1 LQRHIVVAFRMP
13 PAGMTPGPEGG
24 YLARAR
30 SMCSRG
36 EALGGRLVAWSAG
49 VLAIAFDEDSV
60 EEAVTLAT
68 TVGELAPSAER
79 AWSGGIAEG
88 ELEPLAPDGQRMHL
102 AWGEALLAATGLARV
117 GRAGEV
123 LVDGDVRALRAGQLA
138 LVGARSSTDAGRRV
152 RGWRLDLDRPWKR
165 GSADG
170 EWDDDANRAAA
181 ASVPSIAPDRPSSG
195 FLEEVSTAQVLEI
208 IEAAA
213 PPRPPS
219 ATGSSRPPGM
229 TLADRVRALTDREQ
243 GGDPV
248 VALTDLRKARSQL
261 GDGPAASRCQV
272 SLALAV
278 TLSIAGRPEEALL
291 DALDALACARES
303 KEPKA
308 VGACIALLSRLYA
321 GAGFP
326 DAATKLR
333 VDAAG

>member
-1 LQRHIVVAFRMP
+1 
-13 PAGMTPGPEGG
+13 
-24 YLARAR
+24 
-30 SMCSRG
+30 MCSRG

-49 VLAIAFDEDSV
+49 VLAIAFDDDAI

-102 AWGEALLAATGLARV
+102 AWGEALLAATGLARIA
-117 GRAGEV
+117 RAGEV

-138 LVGARSSTDAGRRV
+138 LIGARSSTDAGRRV
-152 RGWRLDLDRPWKR
+152 RGWRLDLERPWKR

-170 EWDDDANRAAA
+170 EWADAANRAVA
-181 ASVPSIAPDRPSSG
+181 ASVVAGGGEERLSASFI
-195 FLEEVSTAQVLEI
+195 EEVSTAQVLEI

-213 PPRPPS
+213 TSGSRTS
-219 ATGSSRPPGM
+219 AGPSSRPPGL
-229 TLADRVRALTDREQ
+229 TLADRVRALSIRDQ
-243 GGDPV
+243 GTDPV
-248 VALTDLRKARSQL
+248 VALTDLRKARSQAAE
-261 GDGPAASRCQV
+261 GPAASRCQIA
-272 SLALAV
+272 LALAMA
-278 TLSIAGRPEEALL
+278 LSIAGRPEEALL
-291 DALDALACARES
+291 DALDALACARET

-321 GAGFP
+321 NAGFP

-333 VDAAG
+333 VDSVG

>member
-1 LQRHIVVAFRMP
+1 MP

-24 YLARAR
+24 YLSRAR

-49 VLAIAFDEDSV
+49 ILGIAFDDDAI
-60 EEAVTLAT
+60 EEAVTLAAS
-68 TVGELAPSAER
+68 VGELAPSAER
-79 AWSGGIAEG
+79 AWSSGIAEG

-117 GRAGEV
+117 ARAGEV

-138 LVGARSSTDAGRRV
+138 LIGARSSTDAGRRV

-170 EWDDDANRAAA
+170 EWVDAANRAVA
-181 ASVPSIAPDRPSSG
+181 ASVGAGGEERVSASFI
-195 FLEEVSTAQVLEI
+195 EEVSTAQVLEI

-213 PPRPPS
+213 APS
-219 ATGSSRPPGM
+219 GPQAGEGASSRPLGP
-229 TLADRVRALTDREQ
+229 TLADRVRALSIRDE
-243 GGDPV
+243 GSDPV
-248 VALTDLRKARSQL
+248 VALTDLRKARSQAAE
-261 GDGPAASRCQV
+261 GPAASRCQIA
-272 SLALAV
+272 LALAMA
-278 TLSIAGRPEEALL
+278 LSIAGRPEEALL
-291 DALDALACARES
+291 DALDALACARETS
-303 KEPKA
+303 EPKA

-321 GAGFP
+321 NAGFP

-333 VDAAG
+333 VDAVG

>member
-1 LQRHIVVAFRMP
+1 
-13 PAGMTPGPEGG
+13 
-24 YLARAR
+24 
-30 SMCSRG
+30 MCSRG

-49 VLAIAFDEDSV
+49 VLAIAFDDDAI
-60 EEAVTLAT
+60 EEAVTLAA

-117 GRAGEV
+117 ARAGEV

-138 LVGARSSTDAGRRV
+138 LIGARSSTDAGRRV

-170 EWDDDANRAAA
+170 EWVDAANRAVA
-181 ASVPSIAPDRPSSG
+181 ASVVGAGGEERISASFI
-195 FLEEVSTAQVLEI
+195 EEVSTAQVLEI
-208 IEAAA
+208 IDAAGA
-213 PPRPPS
+213 PSGPS
-219 ATGSSRPPGM
+219 TGAGASSRPPGL
-229 TLADRVRALTDREQ
+229 TLADRVRALSIRDQ
-243 GGDPV
+243 GSDPV
-248 VALTDLRKARSQL
+248 VALTDLRKARSQAAE
-261 GDGPAASRCQV
+261 GPAAARCQIA
-272 SLALAV
+272 LALAMA
-278 TLSIAGRPEEALL
+278 LSIAGRPEEALL
-291 DALDALACARES
+291 DALDALACARET

-321 GAGFP
+321 NAGFP

-333 VDAAG
+333 VDAVA

>member
-1 LQRHIVVAFRMP
+1 MP

-49 VLAIAFDEDSV
+49 VLGIAFDEDSI

-102 AWGEALLAATGLARV
+102 AWGEALLSATGLARV
-117 GRAGEV
+117 ARAGEV

-152 RGWRLDLDRPWKR
+152 RGWRLDLNHPWKR

-170 EWDDDANRAAA
+170 EWADAANRAVA
-181 ASVPSIAPDRPSSG
+181 ASVASGGPDVRPSAR

-213 PPRPPS
+213 PPIGPS
-219 ATGSSRPPGM
+219 ANKATGSRPPPGSS
-229 TLADRVRALTDREQ
+229 LADRVRALSIRDQ
-243 GGDPV
+243 GSDPV

-261 GDGPAASRCQV
+261 ADGPAASRCQI
-272 SLALAV
+272 SLALAM

-291 DALDALACARES
+291 DALDALACARET
-303 KEPKA
+303 KDPKA
-308 VGACIALLSRLYA
+308 AGACIALLSRLYA
-321 GAGFP
+321 SAGFP

-333 VDAAG
+333 MDAGA